1 MGITSSLRKLARAAN
16 AADINKIAK
25 ELKADPN
32 IENALID
39 EVAESAKQSL
49 RGKRVQF
56 KKDYTVEEATRT
68 GRSGFSDKAE
78 YEVERGM
85 AGEVTEGNRSMPRMD
100 EAASKGSRKRSKK
113 VAELE
118 TKAEK
123 GVITE
128 KEQVELDRLNA
139 LSAEQD
145 MSRSR
150 KAAAT
155 KSTTAR
161 KDRGISLMGME
172 GIERVGAK
180 PKIKQSDVYIGNT
193 TNGITPDGEIIGS
206 PTANQIKTAMRDFD
220 SRARSAAKNKLI
232 RDIKDFLKRMRGPN
246 ATPAQR
252 KAANEVEKLYNQ
264 FRGAKSTA
272 SQQAR
277 VERTRRLSQDT
288 PQNKTTRQR
297 EASASF
303 NRSKNKGA
311 REMSRGGAVRK
322 GHTDMRGKGI
332 FYK

>member
-1 MGITSSLRKLARAAN
+1 MGITSSLRKLARATS
-16 AADINKIAK
+16 AADISKIAK
-25 ELKADPN
+25 ELKKNPN
-32 IENALID
+32 VDNKLID
-39 EVAESAKQSL
+39 EVAEAANLSL
-49 RGKRVQF
+49 REKRIQF

-68 GRSGFSDKAE
+68 GRSGFSDTAE

-85 AGEVTEGNRSMPRMD
+85 AGEVTEGKRSMPRMD
-100 EAASKGSRKRSKK
+100 EAASKGSRKRSAR

-123 GVITE
+123 GEITK
-128 KEQVELDRLNA
+128 KEQAELDRLDA
-139 LSAEQD
+139 LSEEQD
-145 MSRSR
+145 IARTRAASKTKRD
-150 KAAAT
+150 KA
-155 KSTTAR
+155 S
-161 KDRGISLMGME
+161 KDRGVSLMGME

-206 PTANQIKTAMRDFD
+206 PTANQIKAAMRDFD

-246 ATPAQR
+246 STPAQR

-277 VERTRRLSQDT
+277 TERARRLSQDT
-288 PQNKTTRQR
+288 AQNKALRQR
-297 EASASF
+297 DASASF

-311 REMSRGGAVRK
+311 REMKRGGLVRK
-322 GHTDMRGKGI
+322 GHVDMRSKGL
-332 FYK
+332 FY

>member
-1 MGITSSLRKLARAAN
+1 MGITSSLRKLARATN
-16 AADINKIAK
+16 ATDINKIAK
-25 ELKADPN
+25 ELKANPN
-32 IENALID
+32 IENKLID

-85 AGEVTEGNRSMPRMD
+85 AGEVTVGKRSMPRMD
-100 EAASKGSRKRSKK
+100 EAASAGSRKRSKK

-123 GVITE
+123 GVISE

-180 PKIKQSDVYIGNT
+180 TKYKASELIGSN
-193 TNGITPDGEIIGS
+193 TNGIVRETGEVLGNPTP
-206 PTANQIKTAMRDFD
+206 NQVKMA
-220 SRARSAAKNKLI
+220 I
-232 RDIKDFLKRMRGPN
+232 RDLEARTRLSAEAKRNLAKLKRLSPEQKKAMQRRQ
-246 ATPAQR
+246 TDRRMEEKAQR
-252 KAANEVEKLYNQ
+252 ME
-264 FRGAKSTA
+264 S
-272 SQQAR
+272 
-277 VERTRRLSQDT
+277 RR
-288 PQNKTTRQR
+288 N
-297 EASASF
+297 F
-303 NRSKNKGA
+303 
-311 REMSRGGAVRK
+311 SRGGLATKRT
-322 GHTDMRGKGI
+322 GHTDYRSKGL
-332 FYK
+332 FK

>member
-1 MGITSSLRKLARAAN
+1 MGITSSLRKLARATN
-16 AADINKIAK
+16 ATDINKIAK
-25 ELKADPN
+25 ELKANPN
-32 IENALID
+32 IENKLID

-49 RGKRVQF
+49 RGSRVQF

-85 AGEVTEGNRSMPRMD
+85 AGEVTVGKRSMPRMD
-100 EAASKGSRKRSKK
+100 EAASAGSRKRSKK

-123 GVITE
+123 GAISE

-155 KSTTAR
+155 KSATAR

-180 PKIKQSDVYIGNT
+180 TKYKASELIGSN
-193 TNGITPDGEIIGS
+193 TNGIVRETGEVLGNPTP
-206 PTANQIKTAMRDFD
+206 NQVKMA
-220 SRARSAAKNKLI
+220 I
-232 RDIKDFLKRMRGPN
+232 RDLEARTRLSAEAKRNLAKLKRLSPEQKKAM
-246 ATPAQR
+246 QR
-252 KAANEVEKLYNQ
+252 RQTDRRMEEKAKRMEP
-264 FRGAKSTA
+264 
-272 SQQAR
+272 
-277 VERTRRLSQDT
+277 RR
-288 PQNKTTRQR
+288 N
-297 EASASF
+297 F
-303 NRSKNKGA
+303 
-311 REMSRGGAVRK
+311 SRGGAVRK